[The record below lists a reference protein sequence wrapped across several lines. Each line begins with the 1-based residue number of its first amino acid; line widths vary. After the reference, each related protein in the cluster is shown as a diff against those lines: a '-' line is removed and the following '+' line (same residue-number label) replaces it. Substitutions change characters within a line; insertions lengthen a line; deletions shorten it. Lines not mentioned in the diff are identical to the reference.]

1 VTRVEPAG
9 ALVGHIA
16 VPGDKSI
23 SHRAL
28 LIGAL
33 CETETRIRGFGR
45 SGDTEST
52 LQAMRTLDVHVD
64 EHDADELTVRGV
76 GLRGLRAPDTAI
88 DCGNAGT
95 LIRLLAGTL
104 AGQRGRFEL
113 TGDESLRAR
122 PMDRVAEPLTR
133 MGARIKTT
141 NGMPPLEISGTETL
155 RAIDYTLPVASAQVK
170 SAVMLAGI
178 NAQGTTTV
186 VEPAPTRDHTELMLE
201 AAGARVR
208 RRPTSVSVDA
218 PKRLD
223 LREVAIPGDFSAAAP
238 FLVAATLLAGS
249 DLTVHDVGLNP
260 RRTGFLDVLE
270 RMGARISVFNR
281 RKAAGEWLGD
291 VNVRSAELV
300 GTEITAK
307 EVPLLVDELPLFAL
321 AAALARGESRVHGAG
336 ELRVKETDRIETV
349 TTALRS
355 LGVRIRARDDGFDVR
370 GVPAR
375 PTGGRMSAD
384 GDHRVAMLGAVA
396 GLVSRDGVEVGGA
409 DAVAIS
415 FPGFFDVV
423 EAVAQR
429 G

>member
-1 VTRVEPAG
+1 MTRVEPAG

-16 VPGDKSI
+16 VPGDKSM

-33 CETETRIRGFGR
+33 CETETRITGFGR

-52 LQAMRTLDVHVD
+52 LQAIRALGVEVD
-64 EHDADELTVRGV
+64 EDEPDDLTVHGA
-76 GLRGLRAPDTAI
+76 GLRGLEQASHPI

-95 LIRLLAGTL
+95 LIRLLTGVVS
-104 AGQRGRFEL
+104 GQRGRFEL

-133 MGARIKTT
+133 MGARIRTT
-141 NGMPPLEISGTETL
+141 SGMPPLQIDGAERL

-170 SAVMLAGI
+170 SAILLAGV
-178 NAQGTTTV
+178 NARGTTTV
-186 VEPAPTRDHTELMLE
+186 VEPAPTRDHTELMLQ
-201 AAGARVR
+201 AAGARVT
-208 RRPTSVSVDA
+208 RRPTSVSLDA
-218 PKRLD
+218 PPRLD
-223 LREVAIPGDFSAAAP
+223 LREVSIPGDFSAAAP
-238 FLVAATLLAGS
+238 FIVAATVLAGS
-249 DLTVHDVGLNP
+249 DLTVHDIGLNP

-281 RKAAGEWLGD
+281 RKLAGEWIGD
-291 VNVRSAELV
+291 VNVRAAQLV
-300 GTEITAK
+300 GTEITAT

-321 AAALARGESRVHGAG
+321 AAAFARGESRVHGAG
-336 ELRVKETDRIETV
+336 ELRVKESDRIETV

-375 PTGGRMSAD
+375 PTGGRMTAD

-396 GLVSRDGVEVGGA
+396 GLVSRDGVDVGGA

-415 FPGFFDVV
+415 FPGFFDLLESVS
-423 EAVAQR
+423 R
-429 G
+429 R